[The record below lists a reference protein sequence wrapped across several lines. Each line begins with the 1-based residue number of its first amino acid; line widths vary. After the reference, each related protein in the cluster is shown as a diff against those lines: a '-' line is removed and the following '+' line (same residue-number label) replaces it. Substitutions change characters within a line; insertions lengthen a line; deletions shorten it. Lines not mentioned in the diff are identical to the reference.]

1 MNLPRVE
8 LAARNNAIWCDT
20 VCRAHG
26 VPGEFFPT
34 VWLNRSAPPPYY
46 SNLVVV
52 SNSGARSTT
61 LEHIRD
67 LMELPLPAKWS
78 VKDSFF
84 NLDLATL
91 GFEVLFQASW
101 IWREPGACNL
111 SNSSTS
117 IRWSRVTSSTE
128 LVHWEA
134 AWSGGSRNANANSK
148 PSQFPSSLLAD
159 PQVVFFAGCRGHK
172 IVAGGI
178 ANRTGDVVG
187 LSNVFVNSREAI
199 AAWTGLVSSAQE
211 CFPNLPLV
219 GYERDI
225 ALEAALANSFTSV
238 GSLRVWMRHD

>member
-1 MNLPRVE
+1 MNASQVE

-52 SNSGARSTT
+52 SDSSARSAT
-61 LEHIRD
+61 LEHIHD
-67 LMELPLPAKWS
+67 LMKLPLPARWS

-91 GFEVLFQASW
+91 GFDVLFQASW
-101 IWREPGACNL
+101 IWGEPGVRNL
-111 SNSSTS
+111 SRLSTG
-117 IRWSRVTSSTE
+117 IRWSRITSSTE
-128 LVHWEA
+128 LVHWET
-134 AWSGGSRNANANSK
+134 AWSGDSRNADVIGKAA
-148 PSQFPSSLLAD
+148 QFPSSLLAD
-159 PQVVFFAGCRGHK
+159 PQVVFFAGSQGHK

-178 ANRTGDVVG
+178 ANRTGGVVG
-187 LSNVFVNSREAI
+187 LSNVFVNSGDAI
-199 AAWTGLVSSAQE
+199 AAWSGLVSGTHDS
-211 CFPNLPLV
+211 FPDLPMV

-225 ALEAALANSFTSV
+225 ALEATLACGFKPI
-238 GSLRVWMRHD
+238 GSLRVWIRHD